1 MREST
6 TLLFQGLGA
15 LRGKINLDYDASP
28 DPWKRHKGLYIHS
41 PTIEMSGDYTCK
53 ISTLENEVSKTK
65 RMTVYGESFHD
76 LFNSIDVG
84 FGPELLG
91 FLHGVQELIFDR
103 SVIRSIKTVL
113 FILSCHNFYN
123 RNILYI
129 Y

>member
-65 RMTVYGESFHD
+65 RMTVYGEPFHD
-76 LFNSIDVG
+76 FFNRCRIRA
-84 FGPELLG
+84 
-91 FLHGVQELIFDR
+91 GVA
-103 SVIRSIKTVL
+103 VL
-113 FILSCHNFYN
+113 FAWCPGINF
-123 RNILYI
+123 RHLEPLFT
-129 Y
+129 